1 MFLCGSSSFVTPRT
15 VACQASLFMG
25 FPRQDYW
32 SGWPFP
38 SPGDLP
44 NVGTEH
50 ASPESVGRLF
60 STEAPG
66 KPSSETYT
74 LLICVK
80 GLFGIWGVGSG
91 GSEMVYAYILRS
103 RIGESQDKHRYTYLC
118 TAFWDKAHII
128 YASLRQQFVENSVFS
143 VSLLAL

>member
-15 VACQASLFMG
+15 VACQAPLFMG
-25 FPRQDYW
+25 FPGQEYW

-50 ASPESVGRLF
+50 ASPESAGRVF

-80 GLFGIWGVGSG
+80 GLFGIWGLGVEGVRWYMHIHSG
-91 GSEMVYAYILRS
+91 VELVSHRTNIAILTYVQHF
-103 RIGESQDKHRYTYLC
+103 GTKHT
-118 TAFWDKAHII
+118 
-128 YASLRQQFVENSVFS
+128 
-143 VSLLAL
+143 

>member
-38 SPGDLP
+38 SPGHLP

-80 GLFGIWGVGSG
+80 GLFGIWGWGVEGVRWSMHIYSG
-91 GSEMVYAYILRS
+91 VELVSHRTNIDILTYVQHF
-103 RIGESQDKHRYTYLC
+103 GTKHT
-118 TAFWDKAHII
+118 
-128 YASLRQQFVENSVFS
+128 
-143 VSLLAL
+143 

>member
-1 MFLCGSSSFVTPRT
+1 MLLCGSSSFVTPRT
-15 VACQASLFMG
+15 VACQAPLFMG
-25 FPRQDYW
+25 FPGQEYW

-50 ASPESVGRLF
+50 ASPESAGRVF

-80 GLFGIWGVGSG
+80 GLFGIWGLGVEG
-91 GSEMVYAYILRS
+91 GLDVEHQLCYYHVWPGHLPH
-103 RIGESQDKHRYTYLC
+103 GETSCAPLMG
-118 TAFWDKAHII
+118 
-128 YASLRQQFVENSVFS
+128 LM
-143 VSLLAL
+143 